1 MDNNVNRQS
10 EINKL
15 QNQLDALEERM
26 LGLEKQFQEL
36 KSVKNSSTQNKTA
49 ESDEEV
55 DIRFPFNTKGS
66 IEVGIGEY
74 GMAWLGNIV
83 LLFGIT
89 FLVQSLIRSG
99 NILLSLL
106 TGYAAVAL
114 IYIAA
119 RYSGKSYTYLSR
131 LLYYNGHL
139 ILYIITL
146 RLYFFQSDPVLANS
160 FFALILLF
168 AISLVL
174 FLIAYNKSLQFLAAL
189 ALLMA
194 LFTGVVSNSTHL
206 MLGAVSI
213 VSILSMFLYFRF
225 NWIKLVYVFITLA
238 YFVIINWLLNN
249 PFITNEAN
257 FREQFEFGI
266 IYLFSTGLIYSS
278 IAILPQKEALSSDWI
293 VTTLIWNGMGFTTM
307 LILMVVNY
315 YSNNFISIFTVIT
328 GFCLMYSVLL
338 KKYSSLKIAA
348 PMYAIYG
355 FVAMS
360 IFIYGIFLLPR
371 AYLLLAVQSFLVVS
385 MALWFRSRFLVV
397 TNTFLFFL
405 LLLFYIKDPVH
416 FTSTDFTFMMVAFIT
431 ARIINWKKD
440 RLNLKTEFIRNLYL
454 LAGFVMTLIA
464 LHHTFP
470 AAYITVSWIV
480 AALLF
485 FVVGYLLNNIKYRW
499 LGIGALIASFINL
512 IFVDMKNMN
521 ITFRVLIFLL
531 LAIISIAVS
540 VIYTRFVSNRKAAK
554 SMDE

>member
-1 MDNNVNRQS
+1 MENKKRQS
-10 EINKL
+10 EFDNL
-15 QNQLDALEERM
+15 HNQLSALEKRM
-26 LGLEKQFQEL
+26 LLIEKQFQEF
-36 KSVKNSSTQNKTA
+36 KSAKNNSIQTKTA
-49 ESDEEV
+49 GSDDEI
-55 DIRFPFNTKGS
+55 DLRFSFHTKDS

-99 NILLSLL
+99 NVLFSVFA
-106 TGYAAVAL
+106 GYAAVAL

-119 RYSGKSYTYLSR
+119 FYSGKAYSYLSK
-131 LLYYNGHL
+131 LLFYNGHL

-146 RLYFFQSDPVLANS
+146 RLHFFQSVPVIANP
-160 FFALILLF
+160 FFALFLLF
-168 AISLVL
+168 TVSLVL
-174 FLIAYNKSLQFLAAL
+174 LLIAYNKSLQFLAAL
-189 ALLMA
+189 TLLMA
-194 LFTGVVSNSTHL
+194 LFTGVVSNSTHVV
-206 MLGAVSI
+206 LGLVTIVAVF
-213 VSILSMFLYFRF
+213 SMFFYFRF
-225 NWIKLVYVFITLA
+225 NWIKLVFVFITLA
-238 YFVIINWLLNN
+238 YFVILNWLLNN
-249 PFITNEAN
+249 PVITEQAV
-257 FREQFEFGI
+257 FREQFDSGI
-266 IYLFSTGLIYSS
+266 SYLFFTGLIYSS
-278 IAILPQKEALSSDWI
+278 LAFLPKKEALSDDWI
-293 VTTLIWNGMGFTTM
+293 VTALIWNGMGFTTA

-315 YSNNFISIFTVIT
+315 YSDNYMPIFAIIT
-328 GFCLMYSVLL
+328 GFCLMFSVLL
-338 KKYSSLKIAA
+338 KKYSTLKIAA

-371 AYLLLAVQSFLVVS
+371 AYLLLSVQSFLVVS

-405 LLLFYIKDPVH
+405 LLIFYLMDPVH
-416 FTSTDFTFMMVAFIT
+416 FVSTDLTFMLVALVT

-464 LHHTFP
+464 LHHVSP
-470 AAYITVSWIV
+470 GAYITISWIV

-485 FVVGYLLNNIKYRW
+485 FIVGYFLKNIKYRW
-499 LGIGALIASFINL
+499 LGIGTLIASFINL
-512 IFVDMKNMN
+512 IFVDMKSMN

-540 VIYTRFVSNRKAAK
+540 VIYTRFVSTRKTEK
-554 SMDE
+554 VMDE